1 MSETASQERNG
12 VLAVLSLLLAVAC
25 IAFLGRDLRLVVSPW
40 IFGALLVPAAAFAVL
55 LRTHRDTW
63 GREGR
68 YVDYWSIP
76 HFLVGVFGFLLG
88 VALPVVAAIAVAW
101 ELIELAARVREY
113 PANRV
118 TDVVLAVAG
127 WLAAYAARIIAA

>member
-12 VLAVLSLLLAVAC
+12 VLAVLSLLLAAVC
-25 IAFLGRDLRLVVSPW
+25 VAFLGHDLTLVVSPW
-40 IFGALLVPAAAFAVL
+40 LFGALLVPAAAFSVL

-68 YVDYWSIP
+68 YFDFWSIP
-76 HFLVGVFGFLLG
+76 HFLVGVFAFLLG
-88 VALPVVAAIAVAW
+88 VALPIVAAIAVAW

-113 PANRV
+113 PTNRL

-127 WLAAYAARIIAA
+127 WLAAYAASVMV